1 VFSLARGFAAA
12 GIPTSV
18 TTLWEIDSRATYS
31 LTENFYKQVVEGVPM
46 DEALRQAKLL
56 MLQGEDR
63 MQALP
68 YFWGGSIVLGNVQP
82 LIIEKNWSNILLYGM
97 VGMLIL
103 LAAVVYWVRVLK
115 GRRSSSG
122 V

>member
-1 VFSLARGFAAA
+1 MFSLARGFAAA

-31 LTENFYKQVVEGVPM
+31 LTENFYQQVVQGIPM
-46 DEALRQAKLL
+46 DEALRQAKLM
-56 MLQGEDR
+56 MLQGDDR

-82 LIIEKNWSNILLYGM
+82 LTIEKNWGNRLRYGM
-97 VGMLIL
+97 VGIL
-103 LAAVVYWVRVLK
+103 FILAVVVYWVRASK
-115 GRRSSSG
+115 KDRSRSSF
-122 V
+122 